1 MPPIRVLKFGGS
13 SLKDAAFIN
22 QAVDIISEQQQE
34 VQPVVVV
41 SALAGVTDRLLEL
54 ADSDHER
61 AARIVDELRCF
72 HLDLFSELGGDK
84 HSDQGELKQLFEE
97 LEAVFSDTAERT
109 ASPAAWRDHLLSFG
123 ERASVRIVSAAL
135 NAHGMTASWHE
146 SNRFIKTDATH
157 GEANVLRE
165 ESRET
170 IRKAVNPADSLPV
183 ITGFIGATEKG
194 AITTLGRS
202 GSDYT
207 ASLIADALEADH
219 LEIWTDVNGVLTADP
234 NLVPEAEPIEAL
246 NFEDIAELA
255 THGIGV
261 IHSKTIQ
268 PIRNRDITLQIRN
281 SYDRA
286 HPGTRIHRTIAANGS
301 FRSLILSGPFVCL
314 QVDGQ
319 HAPQLNRLIEE
330 KVSPTSE
337 PDTYSYWQD
346 GPSEQAHFLLSHSL
360 HDQIQREIAR
370 WSADQNADIEQHED
384 IYKLKK
390 FSNALRQSDAPIS
403 RLLEILR
410 EKGIRPIS
418 INRNHR
424 QRYVSLLLP
433 KKEAFEATRAINRRW
448 KTKKKPVSVFIAGTG
463 AVGGTLIE
471 QLNKLDHPN
480 YAIQIIGSCDSS
492 SVHWDDKKTSTEWP
506 DILNRLKDHASP
518 DIIFVDATGS
528 EEVARLYPEL
538 FESGIHVVTPS
549 KLANTFDQAF
559 YDRLRKTAGGS
570 CFKYETT
577 VGAGLPVVSTIQD
590 LRSSG
595 DNVTRISGVV
605 SGTMTY
611 LFDQLQEGVPFSKAI
626 VQAREKGYAEPDPRD
641 DLSGEDAARKFLTLA
656 REIGWKIE
664 REELQVQSLI
674 PEELASVG
682 ADTFLQRLP
691 EFDSYWTQKMEDALQ
706 NGNTLR
712 YTGQLADGEIT
723 IGVQEVS
730 QKTPLGQ
737 LQGTDNLFRIESRRY
752 RRTPIIIQGPGAG
765 KEVTA
770 AGVLSDI
777 IKTAGTLNS

>member
-1 MPPIRVLKFGGS
+1 MLPISVLKFGGS

-22 QAVDIISEQQQE
+22 QAVDIIAELQQE
-34 VQPVVVV
+34 AQPVVVV
-41 SALAGVTDRLLEL
+41 SAIGGVTDRLLEL
-54 ADSDHER
+54 ADSDEKQ
-61 AARIVDELRCF
+61 AQPVLDELRRF
-72 HLDLFSELGGDK
+72 HLNLLTELGGDD
-84 HSDQGELKQLFEE
+84 HSGQSGLPQLFDELDALFGNAEE
-97 LEAVFSDTAERT
+97 RAK
-109 ASPAAWRDHLLSFG
+109 SPAAWRDHLLSFG

-135 NAHGMTASWHE
+135 NAHGIAASYHE
-146 SNRFIKTDATH
+146 SHHFITTDATH

-165 ESRET
+165 ESREA
-170 IRKAVNPADSLPV
+170 IRKAVNPAKDVPV

-207 ASLIADALEADH
+207 ASLVADSLEADH

-234 NLVPEAEPIEAL
+234 DKVPEAESIEAL

-255 THGIGV
+255 THGVGV

-281 SYDRA
+281 SYDRT
-286 HPGTRIHRTIAANGS
+286 HPGTRIHRTIAPNGS
-301 FRSLILSGPFVCL
+301 FRSLILSGPFICL
-314 QVDGQ
+314 QVDGR

-330 KVSPTSE
+330 KASPSSE
-337 PDTYSYWQD
+337 TDTYSYWQD
-346 GPSEQAHFLLSHSL
+346 GPSEKAHFLLSLSL
-360 HDQIQREIAR
+360 HHQLRQVIAE
-370 WSADQNADIEQHED
+370 WSAGQHVDIDQHED

-390 FSNALRQSDAPIS
+390 FTNALQQSDEPIS
-403 RLLEILR
+403 KLLEILR

-433 KKEAFEATRAINRRW
+433 KKEAFEAARAVNRRW
-448 KTKKKPVSVFIAGTG
+448 KTDKKPVSIFIAGTG

-471 QLNKLDHPN
+471 QLKKVDHPK
-480 YAIQIIGSCDSS
+480 YDIQTIGSCDSA
-492 SVHWDDKKTSTEWP
+492 SVHWEDKTTTTEWP

-528 EEVARLYPEL
+528 EQVAKLYPEL
-538 FESGIHVVTPS
+538 FEAGIHVVTPS
-549 KLANTFDQAF
+549 KLANTFEQSF

-570 CFKYETT
+570 SFRYETT
-577 VGAGLPVVSTIQD
+577 VGAGLPVLSTIND
-590 LRSSG
+590 LQASG
-595 DNVTRISGVV
+595 DTVTKISGVV

-611 LFDQLQEGVPFSKAI
+611 LFDQLQEGIPFSKAI
-626 VQAREKGYAEPDPRD
+626 VQAREEGYAEPDPRD
-641 DLSGEDAARKFLTLA
+641 DLSGEDVARKFLTLA

-674 PEELASVG
+674 PEELDSVD
-682 ADTFLQRLP
+682 ADTFLQQLP
-691 EFDSYWTQKMEDALQ
+691 EFDDYWSDKMEDALG
-706 NGNTLR
+706 NGHTLR
-712 YTGQLADGEIT
+712 YTGQLANGEIT

-737 LQGTDNLFRIESRRY
+737 LRGTDNLIRIESRRY
-752 RRTPIIIQGPGAG
+752 HQTPIIIQGPGAG

-770 AGVLSDI
+770 AGVLTDI
-777 IKTAGTLNS
+777 IKTAGTLK